1 MFVNVLDFV
10 WNNFFII
17 SILVMLILYY
27 KFEGVDMF

>member
-10 WNNFFII
+10 WDNFFII
-17 SILVMLILYY
+17 SILVMFILYY